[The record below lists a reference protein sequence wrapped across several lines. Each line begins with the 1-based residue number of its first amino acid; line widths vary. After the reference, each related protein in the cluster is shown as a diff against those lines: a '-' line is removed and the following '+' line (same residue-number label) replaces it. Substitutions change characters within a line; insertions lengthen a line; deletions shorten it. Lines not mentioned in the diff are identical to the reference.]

1 MASAYASLST
11 ASGADNVSLLLALFI
26 LVFLITVVSGWFGL
40 QGGSRFFSW
49 QNLMNSLAQAI
60 VIVGLLAIGETVV
73 IIAGGL
79 DISVGSVASI
89 GSVVSASVLAGVG
102 TVGSLA
108 FFPTDSVL
116 VAVIMGILA
125 GMVAGALN
133 GFIVTVLRVNPIIA
147 TLGTLAAF
155 AGIAFLLAPDGKP
168 IGVVT
173 QPAFTNL
180 ARGRL
185 FQDWPIPA
193 LNGSDWTGVPILT
206 VIFVAVTAV
215 FHVLMTYTAFGRA
228 IYAIGG
234 NETAARLAGIN
245 LTRIRVTMYMLSG
258 GVAGLAGVL
267 LTARTTSGN
276 PINGVGL
283 ELQAITAVF
292 LGGAATTGGK
302 GTIIGTFLAVIIVG
316 ILNNGMNLL
325 GFNTFVQRVALGLLL
340 SVRWRSRSGG
350 RPAKRRPAPAPLS
363 GSKPDS
369 GAQHKLNTGDVDG
382 RPHPAVLLQGGIE
395 VLFTGGGVGRMAA
408 YVIVGTPDDIRD
420 VELLRRPQTLLPVF
434 VRLRL
439 MAGEPGTVAAQRQR
453 IGAANREHPR
463 IGAQG
468 GTGGFCRAFQV
479 VAAALRL

>member
-1 MASAYASLST
+1 MSAEKISQNPVKVQARSDKNGGGIRRIISRI
-11 ASGADNVSLLLALFI
+11 GADNISLLLALFI
-26 LVFLITVVSGWFGL
+26 LVFLITVVSSWFGL
-40 QGGSRFFSW
+40 TGGDKFFSW

-73 IIAGGL
+73 IVAGAL

-89 GSVVSASVLAGVG
+89 GSVVSASVLVGVG
-102 TVGSLA
+102 TVGSLG
-108 FFPTDSVL
+108 FLPTDSML
-116 VAVIMGILA
+116 VAIVAGVLA
-125 GMVAGALN
+125 GMVAGIVN

-173 QPAFTNL
+173 QPDFTWL

-185 FQDWPIPA
+185 FTELPIPP
-193 LNGSDWTGVPILT
+193 LGGSAWTGVPVLT
-206 VIFVAVTAV
+206 VILVLVTV
-215 FHVLMTYTAFGRA
+215 IFHVLMAYTSFGRA

-234 NETAARLAGIN
+234 NQTAARLAGIN
-245 LTRIRVTMYMLSG
+245 INRIRMMMYMLSG

-302 GTIIGTFLAVIIVG
+302 GTIVGTFLAVIIVG
-316 ILNNGMNLL
+316 VLNNGMNLL

-340 SVRWRSRSGG
+340 VGAVAISQWRQAREEKA
-350 RPAKRRPAPAPLS
+350 RARAIAK
-363 GSKPDS
+363 
-369 GAQHKLNTGDVDG
+369 QN
-382 RPHPAVLLQGGIE
+382 
-395 VLFTGGGVGRMAA
+395 
-408 YVIVGTPDDIRD
+408 
-420 VELLRRPQTLLPVF
+420 
-434 VRLRL
+434 
-439 MAGEPGTVAAQRQR
+439 
-453 IGAANREHPR
+453 
-463 IGAQG
+463 
-468 GTGGFCRAFQV
+468 
-479 VAAALRL
+479 